1 MKMIIAYMR
10 ENCPSRLLLL
20 SFPQDSNSQR
30 ILIRNVDIF
39 DGKSEKLAEG
49 RDVLIEGNLIKTI
62 GKKLSA
68 ADGRVTEMIQR
79 SVQYVGRP
87 ELCD

>member
-1 MKMIIAYMR
+1 MPIFFR
-10 ENCPSRLLLL
+10 VLLITILLAVPLL

-30 ILIRNVDIF
+30 ILIRNVDNF
-39 DGKSEKLAEG
+39 NGKSEKLAEG

-62 GKKLSA
+62 GKNLSA
-68 ADGRVTEMIQR
+68 ADGRVTEMIQG

>member
-1 MKMIIAYMR
+1 MAV
-10 ENCPSRLLLL
+10 PLL

-68 ADGRVTEMIQR
+68 VDWRVTEMIQG
-79 SVQYVGRP
+79 SVQYVERP